1 MINLLP
7 PSYKKELLQEEN
19 WRLTLIL
26 GILFLIFLVSLILV
40 LISIKIYIQGQ
51 VESLRVLA
59 DLEEKSL
66 KTSGIPDFREKIT
79 LANKKILGL
88 ESFYKTQDTTVEV
101 LENIFQTI
109 PAKIYLTSFFWQKSA
124 SQVSL
129 SGFSPSREDLFE
141 LKKNLEEEK
150 EFIDIRFP
158 LSNWQKPADIDFTVT
173 FKMVR

>member
-7 PSYKKELLQEEN
+7 SSYKKELLQEEN

-26 GILFLIFLVSLILV
+26 GILFLIFLVSLILL

-51 VESLRVLA
+51 VESLKVLA

-66 KTSGIPDFREKIT
+66 KTSGIPDFREKIDM
-79 LANKKILGL
+79 ANKKILGL
-88 ESFYKTQDTTVEV
+88 ESFYKAQDSTVEV

-129 SGFSPSREDLFE
+129 SGFSPSREALFE

-150 EFIDIRFP
+150 EFTDISFP
-158 LSNWQKPADIDFTVT
+158 LSNWQKPTDIDFTVT